1 MYDWL
6 RLDLNGEPR
15 PINIEHAFN
24 NLYFDRKGNYVQQ
37 YLLSQPIV
45 VEEFTGGRKIK
56 LPTHQEHFYTV
67 DRYEFTGTV
76 QIKTN
81 NQCQVCML
89 VEGEEIEVV
98 ANKKESVFHYAETFI
113 IPAAVGSYE
122 IKQRKNKKAF
132 VVVAYVKEEYC

>member
-1 MYDWL
+1 
-6 RLDLNGEPR
+6 
-15 PINIEHAFN
+15 
-24 NLYFDRKGNYVQQ
+24 
-37 YLLSQPIV
+37 
-45 VEEFTGGRKIK
+45 
-56 LPTHQEHFYTV
+56 
-67 DRYEFTGTV
+67 
-76 QIKTN
+76 
-81 NQCQVCML
+81 ML